1 MRGRYVIVGSATYV
15 SEEQHAAPLFH
26 DIYRNNESICPNPRS
41 PLEDCTL
48 HIVSISTGHVTDR
61 RRFRCDKIYLSH
73 NQGVY
78 LYGSTL
84 AVLSV
89 QQQTIHIFRIS
100 SDGMFIDLRSIG
112 RYVSV
117 PGSFGYFNSIS
128 DTLLTVFELLLCN
141 FICF

>member
-1 MRGRYVIVGSATYV
+1 MVYVCAGCRYVIVGSASYV

-26 DIYRNNESICPNPRS
+26 DVYRNNESICPNPRS
-41 PLEDCTL
+41 PLEDSTL
-48 HIVSISTGHVTDR
+48 HIVSIHEGHVTDR

-78 LYGSTL
+78 LYGATL

-89 QQQTIHIFRIS
+89 QQQTIHVFRIS

-112 RYVSV
+112 R
-117 PGSFGYFNSIS
+117 
-128 DTLLTVFELLLCN
+128 
-141 FICF
+141 